1 MLYDMRLTHAEKKDA
16 LPPSAL
22 CVICGM
28 SNAVYRREDGVFVV
42 PITALKN

>member
-1 MLYDMRLTHAEKKDA
+1 MLYDMRLTHAEKKDG

-28 SNAVYRREDGVFVV
+28 SNAAYRGEDGVFVV